1 MHLIVDIRSFTN
13 DPMIARYASSWVEL
27 WWTRHPEHRISYIHF
42 SHQICP
48 LNGESIVVNPP
59 NWLRRVKRLSTKN
72 TSEIFRCI
80 NFSGL
85 LPYDSHIETIS
96 HIFDHADILY
106 PRIESSGIQ
115 KLLKIHKKNTSYK
128 IIVPS
133 LSVGQESVSIT
144 HTKEEN
150 IEIIP
155 YLQIKPV
162 TIHKNILT
170 QFSIVWSYWIYDGSY
185 GSEANIPGL
194 LSGYK
199 AYRDLGWTHT
209 LILMWQSI
217 DMELKNISEEIQKMN
232 LTGFVRI
239 IGTLDI
245 ASVESLYA
253 SASGWIYIG
262 AYYASGPRIELAQSY
277 NIPLL
282 ISNIPSLQEYHNSA
296 ITTHPNHLSALGN
309 MFQELET
316 FSSSNKRKVSNTEI
330 IRAYEKI
337 IAERS

>member
-1 MHLIVDIRSFTN
+1 MHLIIDIRSSTN
-13 DPMIARYASSWVEL
+13 DPMLARYASSWVEL
-27 WWTRHPEHRISYIHF
+27 WRTRHGEHRISYIHF

-48 LNGESIVVNPP
+48 ENGESIIVHQPS
-59 NWLRRVKRLSTKN
+59 WLRRWKRLGNKN

-80 NFSGL
+80 NFSKY
-85 LPYDSHIETIS
+85 LPYDVHIETIS
-96 HIFDHADILY
+96 HVFDHADILY
-106 PRIESSGIQ
+106 PRIESSWLQ

-133 LSVGQESVSIT
+133 LNVWQEAVSIS

-155 YLQIKPV
+155 YVQFNPN
-162 TIHKNILT
+162 TTHQNILT
-170 QFSIVWSYWIYDGSY
+170 QFSIAGSYWIYDWSY

-199 AYRDLGWTHT
+199 AYRELGGTHT

-217 DMELKNISEEIQKMN
+217 DSELKNISEQIQKMN
-232 LTGFVRI
+232 LMGLVRI

-245 ASVESLYA
+245 SSIESLYTK
-253 SASGWIYIG
+253 ASGWIYIG
-262 AYYASGPRIELAQSY
+262 AYYASGPRIELARSH

-282 ISNIPSLQEYHNSA
+282 ISSIPSLQEYHDSA
-296 ITTHPNHLSALGN
+296 ITIHPNHLSTLGN
-309 MFQELET
+309 LFQKLET
-316 FSSSNKRKVSNTEI
+316 FSSSNKRKISHTDI